1 MIVRTYTPVRS
12 ESWQLERDRYKELLS
27 FCRQY
32 PTWLAEARGALDL
45 TAQNMDGMP
54 HGSGISNPVAAAA
67 EARDKVLRKI
77 ELVERCARTAAGGE
91 WYQAI
96 IYHVCM
102 GWSYE
107 RIRINHPEMLRSN
120 YRDGF
125 FKAKRAFFVLLDK
138 ERE

>member
-1 MIVRTYTPVRS
+1 MRIYTPVITEKWR
-12 ESWQLERDRYKELLS
+12 LEKERYKELLS

-45 TAQNMDGMP
+45 KAQNMDGMP

-67 EARDKVLRKI
+67 EARDRVLRKI
-77 ELVERCARTAAGGE
+77 EMVEGCARAVADGE

-96 IYHVCM
+96 IFHVCM

-107 RIRINHPEMLRSN
+107 RIRINHPEMLKNSYRSK
-120 YRDGF
+120 F
-125 FKAKRAFFVLLDK
+125 FDAKRQFFILLDK
-138 ERE
+138 ARM